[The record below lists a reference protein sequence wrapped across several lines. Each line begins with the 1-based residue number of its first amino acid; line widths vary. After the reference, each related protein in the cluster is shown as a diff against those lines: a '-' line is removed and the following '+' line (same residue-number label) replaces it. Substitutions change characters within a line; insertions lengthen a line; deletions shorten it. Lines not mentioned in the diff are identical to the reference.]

1 VSKVLADQGLATEQS
16 SNCRASAGDMAKEC
30 HAGSTSQIYINL
42 KGRDPTGV
50 VDPADYEDVRDQII
64 EAFQNLTDPANPG
77 KQVVLA
83 VFKKE
88 QLRDVDGSDSLHPS
102 RSGDVVVV
110 FRPPYQTDAATPGQT
125 IAFSQFFGQHG
136 YLPDLVDLKHNV
148 NMHATFVAAGPG
160 IRHQGPVSDIR
171 AIDLAPTIAFL
182 LNIPGP
188 QNARGAILRQ
198 LFPVP
203 GQLKEAVILD
213 ISDYHGQIIPLSE
226 AADNLSGEGTSNPS
240 FAIGGAAFLKPWFDI
255 YRAQA
260 PDGSLTVAGGDSEG
274 ATPPISSFF
283 GDKPTVE
290 IMNMMGFTSDGL
302 GNHNFDAGQEYL
314 RTELIPL
321 ADFPFLTSNIVDPAT
336 SKTPAEWQ
344 PSAVFNFDGF
354 KLAVVGFSNSDLETL
369 IFPGNLDPFEVIDP
383 IEAVNA
389 EAARLKSKG
398 NVNAIIAVGHEGAT
412 SGSLTDPSGPLIDLA
427 DGVENV
433 DAVIGDHSDFQ
444 VLTTRPNGVL
454 VTENRSKG
462 IRFTRMTLMIDTN
475 TKQVV
480 YKTADFHKPWDIGMT
495 PDPEIQARID
505 ELSAELAPIFS
516 TVIGD
521 STVYIPRA
529 DDCGQSAGRSCESL
543 IGDLTT
549 DSMRLTY
556 NTDFAITNA
565 GGLRTDLTCPTTDD
579 PNDFCPAYTPPP
591 YPITRGQVLAVLP
604 FGNVVA
610 TLSVDGALLKEYL
623 ENGVS
628 TMPSIA
634 GRFPQVSGLCFTY
647 DISAPAGSRV
657 TGAVRQAADGSCT
670 GAPVDLTAASTYTLA
685 INDFMAAGGDGYPVV
700 SSLITTQDFM
710 DQVLANYIA
719 DNTPVSPTI
728 QGRIN
733 CVGAT
738 CPVVSP

>member
-1 VSKVLADQGLATEQS
+1 MGRDATVFATSDHGFAPQWYAVNVSKVLADQGLATEQS

-321 ADFPFLTSNIVDPAT
+321 
-336 SKTPAEWQ
+336 
-344 PSAVFNFDGF
+344 
-354 KLAVVGFSNSDLETL
+354 
-369 IFPGNLDPFEVIDP
+369 
-383 IEAVNA
+383 
-389 EAARLKSKG
+389 
-398 NVNAIIAVGHEGAT
+398 
-412 SGSLTDPSGPLIDLA
+412 
-427 DGVENV
+427 
-433 DAVIGDHSDFQ
+433 
-444 VLTTRPNGVL
+444 
-454 VTENRSKG
+454 
-462 IRFTRMTLMIDTN
+462 
-475 TKQVV
+475 
-480 YKTADFHKPWDIGMT
+480 
-495 PDPEIQARID
+495 
-505 ELSAELAPIFS
+505 
-516 TVIGD
+516 
-521 STVYIPRA
+521 
-529 DDCGQSAGRSCESL
+529 
-543 IGDLTT
+543 
-549 DSMRLTY
+549 
-556 NTDFAITNA
+556 
-565 GGLRTDLTCPTTDD
+565 
-579 PNDFCPAYTPPP
+579 
-591 YPITRGQVLAVLP
+591 
-604 FGNVVA
+604 
-610 TLSVDGALLKEYL
+610 
-623 ENGVS
+623 
-628 TMPSIA
+628 
-634 GRFPQVSGLCFTY
+634 
-647 DISAPAGSRV
+647 
-657 TGAVRQAADGSCT
+657 
-670 GAPVDLTAASTYTLA
+670 
-685 INDFMAAGGDGYPVV
+685 
-700 SSLITTQDFM
+700 
-710 DQVLANYIA
+710 
-719 DNTPVSPTI
+719 
-728 QGRIN
+728 
-733 CVGAT
+733 
-738 CPVVSP
+738 